1 VTRLKRW
8 VPWGLLVAVAVAAL
22 VAGLHRS
29 SNPTLDARVT
39 HIASEVRCP
48 VCNGESAAESQ
59 AAPSVQI
66 RNEIRT
72 DLQHGMSANQILD
85 GFVAS
90 YGPGILEKPQAKGMG
105 LVVWVLP
112 VVAVA
117 LAALA
122 LVLVLARWHQQPAE
136 PTLAVVDAGPSGGPD
151 TPDYPAD
158 PLMSPAD
165 AGSLDRPPATTGAAL
180 AADEQEATAPTVPR
194 TALATGDSSPGADLV
209 AAPRSRGGR
218 RRALAALVTVT
229 VAVAGSWAI
238 VHALTVRLP
247 GQPVTGS
254 ALGPQV
260 VLADLQKARAYESKG
275 DLVDAVKSYQA
286 VLADNPTQVNA
297 LTEEGW
303 LLAQTGEPSLLQQG
317 LAMLHAA
324 EQSSPSFAEAHLYRG
339 LALLSEDDY
348 ADTIPELRWYLG
360 HQPDPQ
366 AVSAVQTA
374 LRRAEAGLKAGP
386 TTTSRP

>member
-1 VTRLKRW
+1 
-8 VPWGLLVAVAVAAL
+8 
-22 VAGLHRS
+22 
-29 SNPTLDARVT
+29 VT
-39 HIASEVRCP
+39 HIASEIRCP

-85 GFVAS
+85 SFVAS
-90 YGPGILEKPQAKGMG
+90 YGPGILEKPRASGIG

-112 VVAVA
+112 VVAVV
-117 LAALA
+117 LAATA
-122 LVLVLARWHQQPAE
+122 LVLVLARWHRRSADAAAVPTGIAE
-136 PTLAVVDAGPSGGPD
+136 PGGD
-151 TPDYPAD
+151 TRV
-158 PLMSPAD
+158 AD
-165 AGSLDRPPATTGAAL
+165 APAGAENLALPAAAAGAAL
-180 AADEQEATAPTVPR
+180 ALDDGEATAPTAP
-194 TALATGDSSPGADLV
+194 TAPQTAMQPEDSSSGTGPV
-209 AAPRSRGGR
+209 AASRPRGGR
-218 RRALAALVTVT
+218 RWAVAALVTVA
-229 VAVAGSWAI
+229 VAVAGSWVV

-260 VLADLQKARAYESKG
+260 VLANLQKARAYESKG

-286 VLADNPTQVNA
+286 VLAGDPTQVDA

-348 ADTIPELRWYLG
+348 ADAIPELRWYLG
-360 HQPDPQ
+360 HHPDPQ
-366 AVSAVQTA
+366 AVSAVASA
-374 LRRAEAGLKAGP
+374 LQRAEAGLKATP
-386 TTTSRP
+386 ATTSRP